1 MRPEFKR
8 QTIIATIVTLI
19 FTFLFIWYSN
29 MPKWIAYLVS
39 INLVCFGFY
48 GWDKW
53 RAIKQK
59 SRTPEGALH
68 TMALAGGVLGAWL
81 GQKTFRH
88 KTLKRS
94 FQWIFWSIA
103 VLQVLAVMAWSL
115 FTYW

>member
-1 MRPEFKR
+1 MR
-8 QTIIATIVTLI
+8 
-19 FTFLFIWYSN
+19 FTFQNQTFTAAILITILTLSIWWLGA
-29 MPKWIAYLVS
+29 PGWIAYLLS
-39 INLVCFGFY
+39 INLICFGFY

-53 RAIKQK
+53 RAIQQK

-68 TMALAGGVLGAWL
+68 VMALAGGVLGAWA

-103 VLQVLAVMAWSL
+103 ILQVLAILSWFYL
-115 FTYW
+115 KYQ

>member
-8 QTIIATIVTLI
+8 QIVTATILTAI
-19 FTFLFIWYSN
+19 FTLLCIWYSA
-29 MPKWIAYLVS
+29 MPKWLAYLAS

-68 TMALAGGVLGAWL
+68 MLAIAGGVLGAWL
-81 GQKTFRH
+81 GQKIFRH

-103 VLQVLAVMAWSL
+103 ALQILAVVAWI
-115 FTYW
+115 FFKY